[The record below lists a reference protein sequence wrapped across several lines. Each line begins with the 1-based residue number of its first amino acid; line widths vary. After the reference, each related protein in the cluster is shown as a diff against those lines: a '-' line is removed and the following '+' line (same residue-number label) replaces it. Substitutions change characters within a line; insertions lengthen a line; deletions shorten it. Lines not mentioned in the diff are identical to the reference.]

1 MLVRHMQ
8 CFIDIV
14 YLFQR
19 AAVFKINKINLRSDP
34 PLFSLSN
41 LTGDRLKGYFYKEDL
56 QPVPKLTPFLSQIVD
71 QRVKNGVKQV
81 GLDQC
86 YEKLLFIFQI
96 DKAALFFTFEIQK
109 MVFYS
114 LDPNPS
120 DQDKEEK

>member
-1 MLVRHMQ
+1 MQ

-71 QRVKNGVKQV
+71 QRVKNGVKQI
-81 GLDQC
+81 
-86 YEKLLFIFQI
+86 KIKKKN
-96 DKAALFFTFEIQK
+96 KAAVWKNLEEFFLK
-109 MVFYS
+109 
-114 LDPNPS
+114 
-120 DQDKEEK
+120 K